1 MTQQFRAKLSSNVLE
16 MKFMKKSKEKCEMEA
31 EEEKR
36 KILFESEIP
45 DALIKE
51 GDLCVME
58 PSFVPCLQLSNGR
71 FSFKGANREIE
82 KLMEEI
88 EQKDPEK
95 LKQMDGISDKEMAE
109 RYSTLVGTIK
119 KKFTSKRKW
128 AAENAADDDVIVYS
142 CDAKKSKNK
151 PLKFRRPPDS

>member
-1 MTQQFRAKLSSNVLE
+1 MTESKTKLSSHVLE

-58 PSFVPCLQLSNGR
+58 PSFVPCLQLLNGR
-71 FSFKGANREIE
+71 FSFKGANPEIE
-82 KLMEEI
+82 RLMEEN
-88 EQKDPEK
+88 EQKDLEK
-95 LKQMDGISDKEMAE
+95 LKKMDGVSDQEMAE
-109 RYSTLVGTIK
+109 RYSTLVSSMK
-119 KKFTSKRKW
+119 KKFSTKRKW
-128 AAENAADDDVIVYS
+128 TAENGASDDDVISSDDEKNSRY
-142 CDAKKSKNK
+142 KKPCSE
-151 PLKFRRPPDS
+151 